1 MEEKSDISVLV
12 DMPLEQFKEELV
24 KQNTNIG
31 VASNMILLLN
41 AIYEDLKQRKDLVL
55 DLVFNEGR
63 DKEDPEI
70 KKSLEGLYALMTKV
84 ELKITHL
91 QEYKKGLIDLDKTP

>member
-1 MEEKSDISVLV
+1 
-12 DMPLEQFKEELV
+12 MPLEQFKEELV